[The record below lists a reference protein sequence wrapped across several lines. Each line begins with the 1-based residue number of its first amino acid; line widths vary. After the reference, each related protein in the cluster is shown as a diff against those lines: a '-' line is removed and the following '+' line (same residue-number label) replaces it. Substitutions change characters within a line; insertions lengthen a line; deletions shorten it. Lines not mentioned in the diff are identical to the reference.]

1 MSGDSLVW
9 KKMLSVAFMFEEEFS
24 QKNKANKSKN
34 TESDGGISVVLMI
47 SIVKES
53 EEDILKSLLELN
65 TYIYRQ

>member
-9 KKMLSVAFMFEEEFS
+9 KKKLSVAFMFEEEFS

-47 SIVKES
+47 VKES
-53 EEDILKSLLELN
+53 EEDILKSLLELYI
-65 TYIYRQ
+65 YIYRQ